1 MTAPPALV
9 ARTTLVAEAT
19 WKAVLRRGLQA
30 VAGGSTGWSD
40 RTRSIGRSNFPLS
53 GSNIPR
59 SERPHIPWHLCPT
72 MVVAMADQT
81 PFNAPSRTGLS
92 RSADQTR

>member
-53 GSNIPR
+53 SSNIPR
-59 SERPHIPWHLCPT
+59 SERPHVPWHLCPT
-72 MVVAMADQT
+72 DGGNDGGADAFQCTVADWFE
-81 PFNAPSRTGLS
+81 PFSRP
-92 RSADQTR
+92 D